1 MKKIIKLTESDLLR
15 LVKRVINE
23 KRFVNQSEVDRILD
37 KISSEGMK
45 SLTPE
50 EKSILDNPDTPIE
63 VETEEL
69 PSDESD
75 NEDNFQQIYQK
86 VKDGLDFLINK
97 LPTIWGK
104 VKMSSKKESIIEKIN
119 DLVTKI
125 GQGIDAMEDMD
136 ADAYEL
142 NECKELFG
150 DAMEYVNRILNED

>member
-37 KISSEGMK
+37 KISSQGMG
-45 SLTPE
+45 SLTPD

-63 VETEEL
+63 TEPEEL

-97 LPTIWGK
+97 LPSIWGK

>member
-37 KISSEGMK
+37 KISSEGME